1 LSTLFSKAKDIF
13 SAPYFLMIVSRDM
26 NYLSLVIIRDLKR
39 KYNITANSA
48 LKGRLSSIL

>member
-1 LSTLFSKAKDIF
+1 
-13 SAPYFLMIVSRDM
+13 MIVSRDM